1 MLRNKLRRLIAASC
15 LVALGLLAAPPAQ
28 AMPWLQ
34 PTLLQ
39 GRLARAVAVLWSAAF
54 GVGDDSVIC
63 EPDG

>member
-1 MLRNKLRRLIAASC
+1 MLRNKLRRLIAAGC

-39 GRLARAVAVLWSAAF
+39 GSLTRAVATLWTMVV
-54 GVGDDSVIC
+54 GVGDQGGSLD
-63 EPDG
+63 PWG